1 MGAIFTVPAIETD
14 NIEEVVAWAR
24 TENLWLIATSAH
36 AEKVYWGMGP
46 PRGQARGVMLLMGSE
61 RHGLPADV
69 LAAADEVVTI
79 PMSGS
84 VTSLNL
90 AVATALLIYE
100 LKRGK

>member
-1 MGAIFTVPAIETD
+1 
-14 NIEEVVAWAR
+14 
-24 TENLWLIATSAH
+24 
-36 AEKVYWGMGP
+36 
-46 PRGQARGVMLLMGSE
+46 VMLVMGSE
-61 RHGLPADV
+61 RHGLPPDV